1 MAEAIF
7 NKLKP
12 DGFRAISAGTKPAK
26 EVNPFAL
33 QVLREIGID
42 ASNAR
47 PKPISPEMIAEAEKV
62 ITMGCE
68 ASDFCPVRF
77 LSRVEDWHIEDP
89 KGKTLDEMRS
99 IRDTIHEHVRELLQ
113 RLQPT

>member
-26 EVNPFAL
+26 EVNPLVL

-42 ASNAR
+42 ASDAK
-47 PKPISPEMIAEAEKV
+47 PKPVSPQMIAEAEKV

-68 ASDFCPVRF
+68 ASDFCPARF
-77 LSRVEDWHIEDP
+77 LSRIEDWHIEDP
-89 KGKTLDEMRS
+89 KGKTLDEMRL
-99 IRDTIHEHVRELLQ
+99 IRDTIYEHVGELLRQ
-113 RLQPT
+113 LQPT